1 MEAAPK
7 QRVPQAAPWVLWWVL
22 PLEPPLAW
30 RDRLGGPC
38 AGVRGR
44 RNGVGQEGRLGHTPL
59 LLTAQ
64 GLALTH
70 VREQN
75 LKPGAG
81 PRPEAAKVVVLVTDG
96 KSQDDAHAAGR
107 VLKDLGVA
115 VFAVGEQPPSSAGFL
130 MAGRAASIPTP
141 PPWAGG
147 DRWVTQARDPWS
159 C

>member
-1 MEAAPK
+1 M
-7 QRVPQAAPWVLWWVL
+7 
-22 PLEPPLAW
+22 
-30 RDRLGGPC
+30 
-38 AGVRGR
+38 
-44 RNGVGQEGRLGHTPL
+44 GHTPL
-59 LLTAQ
+59 LLIAQ

-96 KSQDDAHAAGR
+96 KSQDDARAAGR

-115 VFAVGEQPPSSAGFL
+115 VFAVGEQPLAPAGFL
-130 MAGRAASIPTP
+130 TAGRAASIPTR

-147 DRWVTQARDPWS
+147 PSQCWVTRARGPWS